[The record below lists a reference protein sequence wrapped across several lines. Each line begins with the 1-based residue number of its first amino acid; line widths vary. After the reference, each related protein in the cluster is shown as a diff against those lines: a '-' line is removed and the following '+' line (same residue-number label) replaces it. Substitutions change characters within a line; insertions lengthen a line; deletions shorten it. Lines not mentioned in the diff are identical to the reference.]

1 MAKGMIGGRGE
12 GRKQMSS
19 WPIGGAMLVRNAAT
33 SIFRGNEAVPN
44 SSDPFSSYL
53 ESGHCSSYRRSAPE
67 TSLGALY
74 IRRCPITPRP
84 TACALSEGPMAEAV
98 TSTASSIAMSSVPS
112 TLGRR
117 DTGLGSA
124 QIGYDEERAEPN
136 SRICV
141 RRRGNRI

>member
-1 MAKGMIGGRGE
+1 
-12 GRKQMSS
+12 
-19 WPIGGAMLVRNAAT
+19 
-33 SIFRGNEAVPN
+33 
-44 SSDPFSSYL
+44 
-53 ESGHCSSYRRSAPE
+53 
-67 TSLGALY
+67 
-74 IRRCPITPRP
+74 
-84 TACALSEGPMAEAV
+84 MAEAV